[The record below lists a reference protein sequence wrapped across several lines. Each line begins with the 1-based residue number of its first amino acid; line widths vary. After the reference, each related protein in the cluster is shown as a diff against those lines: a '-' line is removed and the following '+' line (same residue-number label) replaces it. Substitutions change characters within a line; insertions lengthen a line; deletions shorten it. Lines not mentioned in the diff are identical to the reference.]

1 MYNQTVPYIVHPNVP
16 LSTSQGFRLSRILSA
31 ILKGPQKNKNVVMI
45 QHKSSEASSYPLKAV
60 GHTEECQVQA
70 AAAAGRG
77 GEETSNRT

>member
-1 MYNQTVPYIVHPNVP
+1 
-16 LSTSQGFRLSRILSA
+16 
-31 ILKGPQKNKNVVMI
+31 MI